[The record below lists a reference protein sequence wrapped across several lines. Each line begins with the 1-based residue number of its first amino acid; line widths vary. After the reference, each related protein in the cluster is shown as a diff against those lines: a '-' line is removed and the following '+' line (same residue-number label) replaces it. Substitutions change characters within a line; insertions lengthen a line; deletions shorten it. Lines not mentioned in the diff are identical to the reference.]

1 MKMRILFYAYC
12 PRPAAENAVIAP
24 YFLMVSFLSSFP
36 ITYTFG
42 KQCEITNEDAL
53 ANMTNNEPLTGN
65 IGNMVI

>member
-1 MKMRILFYAYC
+1 
-12 PRPAAENAVIAP
+12 
-24 YFLMVSFLSSFP
+24 MVSFLSSFP

-42 KQCEITNEDAL
+42 KQYEITNEDAL

>member
-1 MKMRILFYAYC
+1 MKMRILFYAYW

-42 KQCEITNEDAL
+42 KQYERGCL
-53 ANMTNNEPLTGN
+53 ANMTNNESLTGN